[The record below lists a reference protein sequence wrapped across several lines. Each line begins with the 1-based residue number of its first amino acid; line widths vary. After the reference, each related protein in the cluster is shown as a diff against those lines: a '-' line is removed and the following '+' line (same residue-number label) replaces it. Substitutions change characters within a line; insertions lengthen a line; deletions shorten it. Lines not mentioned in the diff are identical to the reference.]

1 MTEQKRDAFGTLPLG
16 TLLRQQAIPASVGIM
31 VMSIYG
37 IVDTIFVGLWVGP
50 LGIAAITVVLPI
62 TFLIASIGMSIGV
75 GGGSIISRSF
85 GEKNDEKAFRTFGNQ
100 MMMTFSLALLVVILG
115 FVFIE
120 EILTLF
126 GGRGDV
132 LAPSLEYFEIILIG
146 VPFLA
151 WAMMSNNVIR
161 AEGFPKIAMYTLI
174 IPAVVNTVL
183 DPIFIIY
190 FGWGI
195 QGAAWATTI
204 SYITSAT
211 FATIFFLRGSSQ
223 MSLSIKSILPDL
235 SIIKEIT
242 ALGSVTFAR
251 QGIISL
257 LSIVLNN
264 SLFTYGDEAG
274 LSMYGIIGR
283 LLMFT
288 NFPVLGISQGFVP
301 IVGYN
306 YGAKLMDRVRGITKI
321 AIISATTISF
331 MIFSSIMIFA
341 PYIITIFTN
350 DQSLINDT
358 VPALRWVFL
367 ATPLLPVNLLGSA
380 YFQAIGRAKPALILS
395 SSKQGFL
402 LIPLILTLPMFFGI
416 YGIWYSFPLAD
427 LGAAII
433 TAFFLRSGLKK
444 KS

>member
-1 MTEQKRDAFGTLPLG
+1 
-16 TLLRQQAIPASVGIM
+16 
-31 VMSIYG
+31 
-37 IVDTIFVGLWVGP
+37 
-50 LGIAAITVVLPI
+50 
-62 TFLIASIGMSIGV
+62 
-75 GGGSIISRSF
+75 
-85 GEKNDEKAFRTFGNQ
+85 
-100 MMMTFSLALLVVILG
+100 
-115 FVFIE
+115 
-120 EILTLF
+120 
-126 GGRGDV
+126 
-132 LAPSLEYFEIILIG
+132 
-146 VPFLA
+146 
-151 WAMMSNNVIR
+151 
-161 AEGFPKIAMYTLI
+161 
-174 IPAVVNTVL
+174 
-183 DPIFIIY
+183 
-190 FGWGI
+190 
-195 QGAAWATTI
+195 
-204 SYITSAT
+204 
-211 FATIFFLRGSSQ
+211 
-223 MSLSIKSILPDL
+223 
-235 SIIKEIT
+235 
-242 ALGSVTFAR
+242 
-251 QGIISL
+251 
-257 LSIVLNN
+257 
-264 SLFTYGDEAG
+264 
-274 LSMYGIIGR
+274 
-283 LLMFT
+283 MFT

-444 KS
+444 KPE